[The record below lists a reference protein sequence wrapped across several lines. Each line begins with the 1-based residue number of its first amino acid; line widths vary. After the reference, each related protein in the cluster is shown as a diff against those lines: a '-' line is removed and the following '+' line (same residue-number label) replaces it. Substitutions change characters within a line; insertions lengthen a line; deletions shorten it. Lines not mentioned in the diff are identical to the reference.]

1 MKVNLAIKHTDE
13 PDWTKCDSTKV
24 ANIRRKIKAVMLVDD
39 DNEALNKV
47 VGTYKVKYQVTDSS
61 KETTIKE
68 ITVTVTQNQKPSINA
83 KDKTINLNST
93 FNALDGVTTTD
104 PETGAESTEA
114 VTTWNGTT
122 AKYWPIDSELDFVV
136 YSPYQANDVAVT
148 NTANSKKLEVTV
160 ATNATASLERQTDY
174 MYGAEYYAGHDKEEA
189 SVPVNFKHAL
199 SLITVNFTGNAN
211 VKIVSA
217 VLDNTAQ
224 DGTYTVQY
232 LPVVDPAITWAPG
245 NADNDLTLKPTTE
258 TALSGDAITTEY
270 MVVPTAASSITISVA
285 LGTSTPTSITVVD
298 TKILI
303 FPSLNSAIT
312 RLFSSG
318 FCFPWSKAEEN
329 SGRFF

>member
-1 MKVNLAIKHTDE
+1 MTKGVQTTASFTQDMGVLAYNTTDLTE
-13 PDWTKCDSTKV
+13 YFEN
-24 ANIRRKIKAVMLVDD
+24 AQF
-39 DNEALNKV
+39 E
-47 VGTYKVKYQVTDSS
+47 
-61 KETTIKE
+61 KETVE
-68 ITVTVTQNQKPSINA
+68 
-83 KDKTINLNST
+83 
-93 FNALDGVTTTD
+93 VTTTD

-217 VLDNTAQ
+217 VLDDTAQ

-270 MVVPTAASSITISVA
+270 MVVPTAASSITITYNIGGMTGDDLTKVIDLTETWTAGTHYTYNVNIGANEIKFSTSVTDW
-285 LGTSTPTSITVVD
+285 GTGATTD
-298 TKILI
+298 TTL
-303 FPSLNSAIT
+303 
-312 RLFSSG
+312 
-318 FCFPWSKAEEN
+318 
-329 SGRFF
+329 

>member
-1 MKVNLAIKHTDE
+1 MKRFFICAAAAIVALASCSKTEVVNTSAPEEIGF
-13 PDWTKCDSTKV
+13 
-24 ANIRRKIKAVMLVDD
+24 KAVTGVMTKAGVQTTNEFDQTIGVLAYNTTDLTEYFENAQFVKTTVD
-39 DNEALNKV
+39 
-47 VGTYKVKYQVTDSS
+47 
-61 KETTIKE
+61 
-68 ITVTVTQNQKPSINA
+68 
-83 KDKTINLNST
+83 
-93 FNALDGVTTTD
+93 VTTRD

-148 NTANSKKLEVTV
+148 NTANLKKLEVTV

-211 VKIVSA
+211 VNIVSA
-217 VLDNTAQ
+217 VLDDTAQ

-232 LPVVDPAITWAPG
+232 LPVIDPAITWAPG

-270 MVVPTAASSITISVA
+270 MVVPTAASSITITYNIGGMTGDDLTKVIDLTETWTAGTHYTYNVNIGANEIKFSTSVTDW
-285 LGTSTPTSITVVD
+285 GTGATTD
-298 TKILI
+298 TTL
-303 FPSLNSAIT
+303 
-312 RLFSSG
+312 
-318 FCFPWSKAEEN
+318 
-329 SGRFF
+329 

>member
-1 MKVNLAIKHTDE
+1 MKRFFICAAAAIVALASCSKTEVVNTSAPEEIGF
-13 PDWTKCDSTKV
+13 
-24 ANIRRKIKAVMLVDD
+24 KAVTGVMTKAGVQTT
-39 DNEALNKV
+39 NEFDQTIGVLAYN
-47 VGTYKVKYQVTDSS
+47 TTDLTEYFENAQFE
-61 KETTIKE
+61 KETVE
-68 ITVTVTQNQKPSINA
+68 
-83 KDKTINLNST
+83 
-93 FNALDGVTTTD
+93 VTTTD

-122 AKYWPIDSELDFVV
+122 AKYLPIDSELDFVV

-189 SVPVNFKHAL
+189 SVPINFKHAL

-270 MVVPTAASSITISVA
+270 MVVPTAASSITITYNIGGMTGDDLTKVIDLTETWTAGTHYTYNVNIGANEIKFSTSVTDW
-285 LGTSTPTSITVVD
+285 GTGATTD
-298 TKILI
+298 TTL
-303 FPSLNSAIT
+303 
-312 RLFSSG
+312 
-318 FCFPWSKAEEN
+318 
-329 SGRFF
+329 